1 MSRYWVENAEICET
15 FPEKKN
21 WFKPD
26 DRVKI
31 FFSGLGIVP
40 FYYLVL
46 LKLGKHVERVILE
59 AWSLEEEY

>member
-1 MSRYWVENAEICET
+1 MRKYVKPSL
-15 FPEKKN
+15 KKYG
-21 WFKPD
+21 FQPD

-40 FYYLVL
+40 FYLNLVL

-59 AWSLEEEY
+59 A